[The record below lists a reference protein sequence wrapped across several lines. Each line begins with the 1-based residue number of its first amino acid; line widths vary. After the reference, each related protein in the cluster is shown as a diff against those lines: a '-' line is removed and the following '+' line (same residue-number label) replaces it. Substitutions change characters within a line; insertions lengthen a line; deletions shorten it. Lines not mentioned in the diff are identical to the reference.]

1 MTKNLLIIN
10 VLAFV
15 ATLVLERSGVDLTS
29 MLGLHFSWPVTSGF
43 ISSSPICFCMEGLH
57 IFFSICL
64 PSGCLVV

>member
-29 MLGLHFSWPVTSGF
+29 MLGLHFFLASDYRVYQFLTYMF
-43 ISSSPICFCMEGLH
+43 LH
-57 IFFSICL
+57 
-64 PSGCLVV
+64 